1 MRVHT
6 HVSMCVSVCVCAC
19 VRVCVRV
26 RANLCAR
33 VCVCVQ
39 KSEAKSSE
47 ESRALRKQKQ
57 ALEVDLQLMKKE
69 RDLLKAQVL
78 SASGAAS
85 HT

>member
-1 MRVHT
+1 M
-6 HVSMCVSVCVCAC
+6 
-19 VRVCVRV
+19 
-26 RANLCAR
+26 
-33 VCVCVQ
+33 Q